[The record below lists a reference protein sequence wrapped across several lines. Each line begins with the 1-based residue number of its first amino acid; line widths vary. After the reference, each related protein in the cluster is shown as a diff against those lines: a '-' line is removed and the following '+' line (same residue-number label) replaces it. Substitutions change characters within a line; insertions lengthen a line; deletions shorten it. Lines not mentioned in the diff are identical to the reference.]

1 MTDHAEKVEILSEET
16 LHDGFMQLS
25 RYQLKHT
32 LYQGG
37 WSPALQRELLKRRNA
52 VAVIPYDPV
61 SDKIILIEQFRIGA
75 IEDSDSAWLT
85 EIVAGEIEEGEQIE
99 AVARRETEEEAGCTI
114 EKLHHC
120 FDFYLSP
127 GGSSEKISLFCG
139 LVDITGVD
147 GIHGLAEEGEDIKV
161 TVMGLNEAVDLLN
174 QGALRSAI
182 PIVGI
187 QWLAMNRDWVRNLW
201 GFDALG

>member
-1 MTDHAEKVEILSEET
+1 MSQSSQEIEIINKER
-16 LHDGFMQLS
+16 LHNGFMKLD

-37 WSPALQRELLKRRNA
+37 WSGVIERERVKRRDA

-61 SDKIILIEQFRIGA
+61 NDVIILIEQFRVGA
-75 IEDSDSAWLT
+75 IREGESAWLT
-85 EIVAGEIEEGEQIE
+85 EIIAGEIEEGEQIE
-99 AVARRETEEEAGCTI
+99 AVARRETVEESGAEI

-139 LVDITGVD
+139 LVDASIAG

-161 TVMGLNEAVDLLN
+161 TVVKLSEALEQVN
-174 QGALRSAI
+174 QGQVCSAI

-187 QWLAMNRDWVRNLW
+187 QWLAMNRDRVRNLW
-201 GFDALG
+201 GFESLG